1 MKTNIIKCIA
11 ILMLLCLLPTRMW
24 ADESF
29 EGSFAWDLT
38 TDSYQSSSTTE
49 VLWEHGNI
57 ARMILSR
64 FNSSTSANSKLGGS
78 TNNFTKLSPNQ
89 KLSILPL
96 ENKTIEQ
103 IIITTD
109 KATERYDW
117 AQNLYEGNWYN
128 ATRTFSQNQVSII
141 PIEKNKAVDVTLT
154 AAVQATYVRVIYS
167 SSITYTRTGLQAG
180 DYATMCLPFGS
191 TDFTGAEFYNIA
203 GVTKSGDEITG
214 IALESVSVL
223 EAGKP
228 YIFKATDTQQVIN
241 LSGACQETPVAAT
254 GLVGNLSETA
264 IVVNKDDNAYII
276 GTDNKIHLITDDA
289 TAKIKQYR
297 AYIKLDDVPE
307 ASSESPARL
316 DIFDASAIHNITN
329 DADQQQEIFD
339 LQGRKLTTPQ
349 QGLNVI
355 DGKKVII
362 NK

>member
-38 TDSYQSSSTTE
+38 TDSYVKDPAPTE
-49 VLWEHGNI
+49 YDVYWNDDVATMNLHSDSGNP
-57 ARMILSR
+57 A
-64 FNSSTSANSKLGGS
+64 ANNKLGGTYTKFLAS
-78 TNNFTKLSPNQ
+78 TKLTITPHNQ
-89 KLSILPL
+89 KAITSVVFTITDQKYVTNFLNSTWDNASANRLSS
-96 ENKTIEQ
+96 
-103 IIITTD
+103 
-109 KATERYDW
+109 TE
-117 AQNLYEGNWYN
+117 AKVTPTN
-128 ATRTFSQNQVSII
+128 TFD
-141 PIEKNKAVDVTLT
+141 PISVTFDDP
-154 AAVQATYVRVIYS
+154 VYVTKVTVNYS
-167 SSITYTRTGLQAG
+167 PTSYTRSDLQPG

-214 IALESVSVL
+214 IALDPVSAL

-241 LSGACQETPVAAT
+241 LSGSCQETPIAAI
-254 GLVGNLSETA
+254 GLVGNLSETP

-276 GTDNKIHLITDDA
+276 GNDNKIHLITEDA
-289 TAKIKQYR
+289 TANIKQYR
-297 AYIKLDDVPE
+297 AYIKLNDVP
-307 ASSESPARL
+307 ATSGESPARL
-316 DIFDASAIHNITN
+316 DIFNTSAINAITN
-329 DADQQQEIFD
+329 DADQQREIFD
-339 LQGRKLTTPQ
+339 LQGRKLMTPQ
-349 QGLNVI
+349 KGLNVI

>member
-38 TDSYQSSSTTE
+38 TDNSSLSSQSVVKWECGGLASMELNSGSSTTRANRYIGTDNSYTKFCAG
-49 VLWEHGNI
+49 H
-57 ARMILSR
+57 IL
-64 FNSSTSANSKLGGS
+64 
-78 TNNFTKLSPNQ
+78 
-89 KLSILPL
+89 
-96 ENKTIEQ
+96 
-103 IIITTD
+103 
-109 KATERYDW
+109 
-117 AQNLYEGNWYN
+117 
-128 ATRTFSQNQVSII
+128 SII
-141 PIEKNKAVDVTLT
+141 PQTIITSKIIIDTYLPKDAKNLEENLKSNGNIKSIDINETHFEITPQNGNITFSINITEATCVTRIEIE
-154 AAVQATYVRVIYS
+154 YFPGS
-167 SSITYTRTGLQAG
+167 YTRTGLQQG

-214 IALESVSVL
+214 IALEPVSAL

-241 LSGACQETPVAAT
+241 LSGTCQETPVAAT
-254 GLVGNLSETA
+254 GLVGNLSE
-264 IVVNKDDNAYII
+264 IPIEVNSEKNAYII
-276 GTDNKIHLITDDA
+276 GDDNLIHLITGSA

-329 DADQQQEIFD
+329 DADQQQEVFD
-339 LQGRKLTTPQ
+339 LQGRKLMTPQ
-349 QGLNVI
+349 KGLNVI

>member
-24 ADESF
+24 ADEF
-29 EGSFAWDLT
+29 DGLVKWDLT
-38 TDSYQSSSTTE
+38 TNSYSSEESSTVVWTHPSVTMTLE
-49 VLWEHGNI
+49 K
-57 ARMILSR
+57 
-64 FNSSTSANSKLGGS
+64 ANSNYDANKTLGGG
-78 TNNFTKLSPNQ
+78 NNNYTKFYSDS
-89 KLSILPL
+89 KLSIIPQTGH
-96 ENKTIEQ
+96 E
-103 IIITTD
+103 IITIVFSLGTNNN
-109 KATERYDW
+109 ANSFSSDW
-117 AQNLYEGNWYN
+117 THSKIENRQDGNKVIITNNDYEEISTTIGG
-128 ATRTFSQNQVSII
+128 SIQVL
-141 PIEKNKAVDVTLT
+141 DVT
-154 AAVQATYVRVIYS
+154 IYC
-167 SSITYTRTGLQAG
+167 TPNCYTRTGLQPG

-203 GVTKSGDEITG
+203 GVTKSGDVITG

-228 YIFKATDTQQVIN
+228 YIFKATGTQQVIN

-264 IVVNKDDNAYII
+264 IVVNKDVNAYII
-276 GTDNKIHLITDDA
+276 GTDNLLHLITGTA
-289 TAKIKQYR
+289 TANIKQYR